1 MEITNDRIIIREAV
15 ESDLE
20 RLFQFE
26 QGVIAAERPFDPTL
40 KPGSIN
46 YYDLR
51 GLINSPDSQLIVA
64 EIDGKPIASGYA
76 RIEKSEAYLQ
86 HEHHAYLGFMFV
98 VEEFRGRGI
107 NKMIVRELQKWAL
120 SKNVDELRLEVYYP
134 NSAAI
139 RAYEKIGFSKHMIEM
154 RIKVDDSSKVNN
166 DREN

>member
-1 MEITNDRIIIREAV
+1 MEAENNHIIIREAR

-20 RLFQFE
+20 QLYIFE

-40 KPGSIN
+40 RPGSIH
-46 YYDLR
+46 YYDLP
-51 GLINSPDSQLIVA
+51 GLMNSPDSQLIVA
-64 EIDGKPIASGYA
+64 EFDGKLIASGYA

-107 NKMIVRELQKWAL
+107 NKKIVAELQKWAL
-120 SKNVDELRLEVYYP
+120 SKNINELRLEVYYP

-154 RIKVDDSSKVNN
+154 RIKVDKD
-166 DREN
+166 